1 MADLSVW
8 KTLANAH
15 RVACGQRLA
24 DVRTSAG
31 LTVEQ
36 VAERNGVPPHV
47 VSEWE
52 EGLLPSVAR
61 MYAVADSLGVGPGDI
76 WGFHE

>member
-24 DVRTSAG
+24 DARMATG
-31 LTVEQ
+31 LTAFQ
-36 VAERNGVPPHV
+36 LAELHGVPVHV
-47 VSEWE
+47 VTSWE
-52 EGLLPSVAR
+52 GGLLPSVAR